1 MKQVKCINERTK
13 FHGQITVGSR
23 YWMDED
29 SVWKDYNGDEYAMF
43 YTYHRP
49 EEKYKLGQFKVSHF
63 VIEK

>member
-1 MKQVKCINERTK
+1 
-13 FHGQITVGSR
+13 
-23 YWMDED
+23 MDED